1 MNTLLWIQC
10 GACGGESMAILGLD
24 GPSERG
30 QYTLARFLE
39 NERVRL
45 LWHPSL
51 SLESPRELWYI
62 VESILCGREKLT
74 LFCVEGSIIRGP
86 NGTGMFDTFHGKAKK
101 DLIAA
106 LCSKA
111 EYCSGDGNLC
121 GLRGNPGGGTESH
134 GSKGN
139 SIYDRETR
147 RFTKPGMAI

>member
-30 QYTLARFLE
+30 QYTLAGFLE

-62 VESILCGREKLT
+62 VE
-74 LFCVEGSIIRGP
+74 
-86 NGTGMFDTFHGKAKK
+86 
-101 DLIAA
+101 
-106 LCSKA
+106 
-111 EYCSGDGNLC
+111 
-121 GLRGNPGGGTESH
+121 
-134 GSKGN
+134 
-139 SIYDRETR
+139 
-147 RFTKPGMAI
+147 